1 MLFAIVLQFL
11 TINDFVARVINGH
24 QLAVGV
30 RHVQTLFFRINRQP
44 GAEAA
49 GAFDRG
55 FQRNFIAI
63 DDPHRAAIFTNTG
76 DVHGVGLLIHRQL
89 TRLQRFYRFAPLTSI
104 KHQTPF
110 HVTAFRI
117 NGGYSTVDGVAKPQR
132 LGLRIQGGAKRFK
145 IVMDRLGHFQRSRV
159 QAVNHPSLIR
169 FTAL

>member
-11 TINDFVARVINGH
+11 TIDNFVARGINGH

-30 RHVQTLFFRINRQP
+30 RHVQALFLRINRQP

-49 GAFDRG
+49 RAFDCG
-55 FQRNFIAI
+55 FQRDFIAI
-63 DDPHRAAIFTNTG
+63 NHPYRAALFPNTG
-76 DVHGVGLLIHRQL
+76 DIHGVGFLIHRQL
-89 TRLQRFYRFAPLTSI
+89 TWLQRFHRFATLTAI

-117 NGGYSTVDGVAKPQR
+117 NGGDSTVDGVAKPQR
-132 LGLRIQGGAKRFK
+132 LGLRVQSGAKRFK

-159 QAVNHPSLIR
+159 QAVHHPTFIR